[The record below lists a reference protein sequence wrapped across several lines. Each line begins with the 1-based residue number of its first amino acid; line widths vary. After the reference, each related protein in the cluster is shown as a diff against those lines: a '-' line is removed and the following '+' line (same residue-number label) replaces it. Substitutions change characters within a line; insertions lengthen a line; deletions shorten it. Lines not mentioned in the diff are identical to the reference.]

1 MIVADIN
8 SKGADDDFF
17 DVLNEIDSKKIT
29 RQQLSV
35 AGGVFQRNVLYK
47 MLPKEKVFVPAF
59 DWAMEQERSEI
70 NEILSLF
77 QAAGAIAVDYEHVP
91 LAHQPGEIPDMPIEA
106 EDTFGIISEV
116 FGRCLSF
123 LGKAAISSEQSR
135 ADAKN
140 NAAIS
145 TLSGRVLFRSNERPP
160 TANLRAVISSMGPD
174 FYHLKSQ
181 PSILK
186 MLEVRLS
193 RGNVM
198 TEYFTF
204 KHYAVDT
211 THMKAMHELQ
221 GNNVKKEGTM
231 FIPGSKMAEADVI
244 DCGYR
249 YGIPRPRFETKF
261 MVVFPD
267 IKDGLAMD
275 PNAGTYTPGGW
286 HPLSTTTTIRD
297 CVPFAISDAERRAT
311 IEASAKVGDSS
322 SHSSGS
328 KDSSADGN
336 SKSSSGGVGGV
347 LSMIN
352 PFSKK

>member
-1 MIVADIN
+1 VIVADIN

-17 DVLNEIDSKKIT
+17 DVLNEIDSKRIT
-29 RQQLSV
+29 RQKLTI

-77 QAAGAIAVDYEHVP
+77 QGAGAIAVDYEHVP

-106 EDTFGIISEV
+106 EDTFGIISEIFV
-116 FGRCLSF
+116 RCIKFFAKTSQA
-123 LGKAAISSEQSR
+123 KE
-135 ADAKN
+135 DAKKI
-140 NAAIS
+140 APVS

-160 TANLRAVISSMGPD
+160 AANLHSVITSMGSD

-186 MLEVRLS
+186 MLEVCLS
-193 RGNVM
+193 RGIVM
-198 TEYFTF
+198 TEYFTL

-221 GNNVKKEGTM
+221 GNNVKREGTM

-249 YGIPRPRFETKF
+249 YGVPRPRYETKF

-267 IKDGLAMD
+267 IKDGLALD
-275 PNAGTYTPGGW
+275 PTPGGW

-297 CVPFAISDAERRAT
+297 CVPFAISDAERRAA
-311 IEASAKVGDSS
+311 IEAVERRAMIEATAKAAESS

-328 KDSSADGN
+328 KDSSSDGN
-336 SKSSSGGVGGV
+336 TKSSSGGV
-347 LSMIN
+347 LSSIN